1 MISRSPSTAGSAVS
15 AHDWAEHLNWMEGCP
30 SSEPAKKTEKKK
42 AWPGM
47 LVVLVIAACGYWI
60 SSRATATG
68 ASYGGFTDPVLLS
81 MVAGVLAGNLIRDG
95 RFLAGAGWASR
106 TILPAGIVLLGAR
119 MDFFEALKIGLPGL
133 ALSVV
138 VVGMSI
144 ALMLVIGGRL
154 GVEPRLSC
162 LLGVG
167 TGICGGTAIVAIAPL
182 LKTKERDVMIGVGL
196 VTLAG
201 LVAMLILPALALT
214 LGFSSVQFGMLAG
227 LTIQQ
232 TPQAIAAGFAFG
244 EEAGHIATVAKLT
257 RVCLLA
263 PVAAVIAWVIT
274 SESGGEAK
282 TGVGGNWFRFLPKF
296 ALGFLLLA
304 AVRSLGL
311 IPEIG
316 LTWGNLIGGDPRAVV
331 FDTTNILKWT
341 ASFFLCVGMAGVG
354 YQTRFSQLS
363 GFGWRP
369 IVAMVATIL
378 LMTVAVAVS
387 ARLLF
392 Q

>member
-1 MISRSPSTAGSAVS
+1 
-15 AHDWAEHLNWMEGCP
+15 MEGCP
-30 SSEPAKKTEKKK
+30 SSEPVKQPEKKK
-42 AWPGM
+42 AWPGV
-47 LVVLVIAACGYWI
+47 LVVLVIAAVGYGI
-60 SSRATATG
+60 SSRVTATG

-81 MVAGVLAGNLIRDG
+81 MVAGIFVGNLIRDG

-214 LGFSSVQFGMLAG
+214 LGFSPVQFGMLAG

-263 PVAAVIAWVIT
+263 PVAAVIAWVIAR
-274 SESGGEAK
+274 ESGGKGKA
-282 TGVGGNWFRFLPKF
+282 GVGGTWFRFLPKF

-316 LTWGNLIGGDPRAVV
+316 FTWKNLFGGDQSAVIL
-331 FDTTNILKWT
+331 DTTNILKWT

-354 YQTRFSQLS
+354 YQTRFSHLG

-369 IVAMVATIL
+369 IAAMVATIL
-378 LMTVAVAVS
+378 LVTVAVAVS
-387 ARLLF
+387 APLLF